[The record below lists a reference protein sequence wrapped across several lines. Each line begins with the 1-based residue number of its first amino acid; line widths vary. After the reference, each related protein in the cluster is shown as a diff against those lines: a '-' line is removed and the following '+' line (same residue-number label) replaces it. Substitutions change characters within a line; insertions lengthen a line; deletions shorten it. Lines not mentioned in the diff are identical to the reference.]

1 MAVDTG
7 GEPINNKT
15 ARFSYNTAE
24 KDRAMNPL
32 IMKALFEGFAVL
44 IGSFVRTAASKG
56 FSIMLLVIGFG
67 GVVWFASWQRGQMLE
82 EIRETKTECRSE
94 IENLEKRLS
103 HCEEQREKQA
113 IDIAVMKVEIRALTA
128 SKKK

>member
-1 MAVDTG
+1 
-7 GEPINNKT
+7 
-15 ARFSYNTAE
+15 
-24 KDRAMNPL
+24 MNPL
-32 IMKALFEGFAVL
+32 IMKALFEGFALL

-82 EIRETKTECRSE
+82 VIRETKTECKSE
-94 IENLEKRLS
+94 IENLQKRLS

-113 IDIAVMKVEIRALTA
+113 IDIAVMKVEIKALTA
-128 SKKK
+128 VKKRYVK